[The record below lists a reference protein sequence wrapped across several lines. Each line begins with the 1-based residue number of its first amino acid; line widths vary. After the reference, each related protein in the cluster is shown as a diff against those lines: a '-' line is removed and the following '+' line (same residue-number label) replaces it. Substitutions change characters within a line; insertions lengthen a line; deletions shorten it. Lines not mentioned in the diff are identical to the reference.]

1 MSRPNFKT
9 YDDDYD
15 ENGNSILGKNYRHW
29 KHLFQ
34 LFRREYPELWNYGTQ
49 WIPYDKDSIRIRNP
63 RKGELIYKLV
73 YLNHGIIEWKQQWQA
88 NEDIKK
94 EEQSIRPDMYQ
105 IFLSEID
112 LYQKETGASQGDIAT
127 MTGISRQSIN
137 KYLSGSAMPKV
148 STMRRIAEKLEIDI

>member
-1 MSRPNFKT
+1 MPRPNFKT

-15 ENGNSILGKNYRHW
+15 ENNNLILGKNYRHW

-49 WIPYDKDSIRIRNP
+49 WKPDEKDSIRIINP
-63 RKGELIYKLV
+63 RKGEFVYRLV
-73 YLNHGIIEWKQQWQA
+73 YLNHGIIEWKQRWRTD
-88 NEDIKK
+88 NDIKK
-94 EEQSIRPDMYQ
+94 EEQSIRSDMYQ

-112 LYQKETGASQGDIAT
+112 LYQKETGASQGDIAA

-137 KYLSGSAMPKV
+137 KYLSGSVVPKV
-148 STMRRIAEKLEIDI
+148 STMRRIAEKLKFNI